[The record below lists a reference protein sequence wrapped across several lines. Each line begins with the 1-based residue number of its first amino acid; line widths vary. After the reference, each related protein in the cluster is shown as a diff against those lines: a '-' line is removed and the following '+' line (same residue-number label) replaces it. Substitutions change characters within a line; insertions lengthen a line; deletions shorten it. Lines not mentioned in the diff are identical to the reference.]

1 MTDATS
7 LPDTSPV
14 DGTQHQDDD
23 RQLKRRH
30 TINQCLIPLLNQY
43 AETKSHF
50 TIVECRDALL
60 THSSLKSLDK
70 HTLYRAI
77 TKRLMQCIDKGL
89 AIEVGIRG
97 KKRKLFQ
104 MLSALQMPVAPGL
117 EPVHSTTITEK
128 EAATHDTPIEAPQA
142 PTLPFTEEDQRELE
156 KMIAQNLATR
166 QEIGYMIEYLD
177 LSLHQKPQWRDVI
190 LAARKNAEDMAMKAW
205 GHYMALIQ
213 LRAVTMPEGEA

>member
-14 DGTQHQDDD
+14 DGTQHQGED

-30 TINQCLIPLLNQY
+30 TINQYLIPLLNQY

-60 THSSLKSLDK
+60 THASLRSLDK

-77 TKRLMQCIDKGL
+77 TKRLTQCIDKGL

-117 EPVHSTTITEK
+117 EPATSTAITTK
-128 EAATHDTPIEAPQA
+128 EAATHDTPIEAPHPPA
-142 PTLPFTEEDQRELE
+142 LPFTEEDQRELE

-177 LSLHQKPQWRDVI
+177 LFLHQKPQWRDVI

-213 LRAVTMPEGEA
+213 LRAVTTPEGEA